1 MESTLAGHGRHPDFT
16 RGHPLTRA
24 ALSFAD
30 ERHAGQRR
38 EADNAPFVVHP
49 IEVATLLYEAGYPDQ
64 VIAAGALH
72 DVIEDTD
79 TESSEIAERFGPKVH
94 LLVTALTE
102 NPAIEDDAERKAALR
117 SQVARTGGD
126 AAAVFAADKISKV
139 RELRLQGER
148 ARFDRPSHA
157 KLDHYDAS
165 LAMLADLMPE
175 HDFVQR
181 LRRELEALHNMAP
194 PSA

>member
-1 MESTLAGHGRHPDFT
+1 MESTLASHGRHPDFT

-24 ALSFAD
+24 ALSFAE

-38 EADNAPFVVHP
+38 EADNAPFVIHP
-49 IEVATLLYEAGYPDQ
+49 IEVATLLYEAGYPDH

-79 TESSEIAERFGPKVH
+79 TESAEISQRFGPKVA

-126 AAAVFAADKISKV
+126 AAAVFAADKISKA

-148 ARFDRPSHA
+148 QRFDRASHA

-165 LAMLADLMPE
+165 LEMLADLMSDHE
-175 HDFVQR
+175 FVER
-181 LRRELEALHNMAP
+181 LRRELEALHNMP
-194 PSA
+194 PGSA

>member
-16 RGHPLTRA
+16 RAHPLTRA

-38 EADNAPFVVHP
+38 ASDNAPFVMHP
-49 IEVATLLYEAGYPDQ
+49 IEVATLLHEAGYPDP

-79 TESSEIAERFGPKVH
+79 TESAEISKRFGPKVAQ
-94 LLVTALTE
+94 LVTALTE

-117 SQVARTGGD
+117 SQVARAGSD
-126 AAAVFAADKISKV
+126 AAAVFAADKIAKA
-139 RELRLQGER
+139 REMRLQGSR
-148 ARFDRPSHA
+148 GRFDRASRA
-157 KLDHYDAS
+157 KLEHYDAS
-165 LAMLADLMPE
+165 LEMLADLMPDHE
-175 HDFVQR
+175 FVEQ
-181 LRRELEALHNMAP
+181 LRSELEALHRMAP
-194 PSA
+194 GGA